1 MRGTGVLLIYQL
13 MFGRGSDPNE
23 EQLRYNCSPAETRT
37 GGDGVMNGPEGIAE
51 MKKATFTFPLYI
63 ILYSIFLLCG
73 D

>member
-1 MRGTGVLLIYQL
+1 MYQL

-51 MKKATFTFPLYI
+51 MKKVTHIPIKHNF
-63 ILYSIFLLCG
+63 
-73 D
+73 